1 MPSKPL
7 FPSFGRERDVTPLED
22 RVLGALMRLPF
33 ARSVK
38 CETRG
43 NNVVLTGVLPSYY
56 QNRCA
61 EDVIKDLEGVASID
75 NRIVVRAA

>member
-7 FPSFGRERDVTPLED
+7 FQPVARHRDRTPLED

-33 ARSVK
+33 ARSVE

-43 NNVVLTGVLPSYY
+43 GIVVLTGVLPSYY
-56 QNRCA
+56 QTRCA
-61 EDVIKDLEGVASID
+61 EDVVKGLEGVAQID
-75 NRIVVRAA
+75 NRIMVRAA